1 MTDEIFEGL
10 VPVEG
15 LPTFVAAQLHRVW
28 DALDTVP
35 SGQVLVAREV
45 EGNEPIDLRA
55 FAVDALPAHWRARLE
70 EVGFL
75 PLAPF
80 PSRVLLCVALTG
92 ELVGYYTMTPHPRRV
107 IA

>member
-1 MTDEIFEGL
+1 
-10 VPVEG
+10 VQ
-15 LPTFVAAQLHRVW
+15 A
-28 DALDTVP
+28 
-35 SGQVLVAREV
+35 GQVLVAREV
-45 EGNEPIDLRA
+45 VGNKPIDLRCE
-55 FAVDALPAHWRARLE
+55 AVEALPSHWRARLE